1 MSRVT
6 EVVLSDSSKL
16 NAVKYNSSLGVV
28 HLTALFPYAHEG
40 YVQLLLKII
49 ETVVCDAVK
58 LYCVLWRGV
67 SVI

>member
-1 MSRVT
+1 MCSVT
-6 EVVLSDSSKL
+6 RL
-16 NAVKYNSSLGVV
+16 NLKYNSSLGVM

-40 YVQLLLKII
+40 YVQFLLKII
-49 ETVVCDAVK
+49 LEVILETVVCDAVK